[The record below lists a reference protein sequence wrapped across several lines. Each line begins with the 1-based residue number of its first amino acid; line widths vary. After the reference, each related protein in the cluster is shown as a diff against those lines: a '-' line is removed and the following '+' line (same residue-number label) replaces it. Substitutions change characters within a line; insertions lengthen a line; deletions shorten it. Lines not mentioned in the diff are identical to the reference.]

1 LAPLLACVVLNRVPI
16 LLGLAAVMCVSG
28 AFCNFHVVN
37 VVQANPVDHV
47 VINEFEQDPAGSDVG
62 MEWVE
67 LYNPTYS
74 PVDISGW
81 SVEADSNHP
90 TTAEYWVIAPGIILE
105 PRGYITSYGLGLGGG
120 DGIWL
125 DQTDEILVLFD
136 NLGSIIDVTPQGV
149 PGGPG
154 LNGGGNDDG
163 CWARYPNGVDT
174 DSTSDWRWQLST
186 RGQSNGGEVSITITS
201 FPEGSGFVKVDDS
214 AIVTPGTFAWIDGE
228 THDLEALSPVSG
240 GSGLQYV
247 WVSWS
252 DGGAQTHTYTTP
264 SSGQTVTA
272 NYKTQYYITVT
283 SPYGS
288 PTSSDWVDE
297 GQDYA
302 TSVASPDGD
311 YKCDGFKIDDGE
323 LQPGT
328 SYTFTNV
335 QAPHTIEYVWSAPNP
350 PPGPSHPVGGFIE
363 PVNKLAVFAP
373 YLALFGIVAAIAVIA
388 VTPWKKPET

>member
-1 LAPLLACVVLNRVPI
+1 MLILVFALLCLSGVGRAS
-16 LLGLAAVMCVSG
+16 AAT
-28 AFCNFHVVN
+28 
-37 VVQANPVDHV
+37 HV
-47 VINEFEQDPAGSDVG
+47 VINEFEQDPPGGDEG
-62 MEWVE
+62 NEWVE
-67 LYNPTYS
+67 LYNPTDS
-74 PVDISGW
+74 AVDISGW
-81 SVEADSNHP
+81 YVESDSNHP
-90 TTAEYWVIAPGIILE
+90 GYEEYWVIPPGTMLE
-105 PRGYITSYGLGLGGG
+105 PRGYLTGVGGVG
-120 DGIWL
+120 VWL
-125 DQTDEILVLFD
+125 DQDDEILVLFD
-136 NLGSIIDVTPQGV
+136 SLGNIIDVTPQGV
-149 PGGPG
+149 RGGAG
-154 LNGGGNDDG
+154 LNGGGNNDN

-174 DSTSDWRWQLST
+174 DSASDWRWQPST

-252 DGGAQTHTYTTP
+252 DGGGQSHTYTTP

-302 TSVASPDGD
+302 TSVVSPDGD

-350 PPGPSHPVGGFIE
+350 PPEPSHPVGGFIE